1 MVVSQHRSTVRVPF
15 VASGIDS
22 YFNLCLGICS
32 NRKFYYLS
40 PFLFKTT
47 LIRKFFLILKHTS
60 VMYKVLLCSCFC
72 LLKLDRISL
81 IPHPFYSSTENSMQ
95 LLYHSFL
102 LCTPFPAIPSIL
114 HRIYSPVPYLIGPFT
129 TLATCL
135 WAQLIY

>member
-22 YFNLCLGICS
+22 YFNFCLGICS

-40 PFLFKTT
+40 SFLFKTI
-47 LIRKFFLILKHTS
+47 LIRKFFPILKHTS

-72 LLKLDRISL
+72 LLKLHRISL
-81 IPHPFYSSTENSMQ
+81 IPHPFNSSTENSMQ

-114 HRIYSPVPYLIGPFT
+114 HRIYSPVPHLIRPFT